1 MLNEQMKHGT
11 TGGGRE
17 LHTTFKQQRQH
28 RPGKLK
34 PEEKESV
41 VLRRKLIWAW
51 GAIIGEE
58 GRIEKNRRRRRRRW
72 WWWWKEKGQAMH
84 DGTAHGKR

>member
-1 MLNEQMKHGT
+1 MLNEQIKHDT

-17 LHTTFKQQRQH
+17 LHTTFKTTRQH

-34 PEEKESV
+34 PEEKELV

-51 GAIIGEE
+51 GVIIGEWRRRWWRQWSKEE
-58 GRIEKNRRRRRRRW
+58 GRIEKNRRRRRRR
-72 WWWWKEKGQAMH
+72 
-84 DGTAHGKR
+84 